1 MEASFGIHLRGQKY
15 AIFRTSPNFLS
26 NISHIL
32 FYFIFMKLKIKELRK
47 QKKISQKDLSE
58 KTGISKRM
66 LSDYEN
72 GITDVSLSKLQNIAS
87 ILNCAVSELIGEETP
102 FIQQAH
108 NNISST
114 INQHQT
120 IHAPEDYETLK
131 KENQRL
137 TQENSGL
144 KDKIIQ
150 LMEEKISK

>member
-1 MEASFGIHLRGQKY
+1 MREFSIIKKNILYFIDNQ
-15 AIFRTSPNFLS
+15 
-26 NISHIL
+26 NISK
-32 FYFIFMKLKIKELRK
+32 YELY
-47 QKKISQKDLSE
+47 Q
-58 KTGISKRM
+58 KTGISNGV
-66 LSDYEN
+66 LSQKGGMSEEN
-72 GITDVSLSKLQNIAS
+72 TIKFLSYYTNVSADWLLTGK
-87 ILNCAVSELIGEETP
+87 GEMFKKEGLV
-102 FIQQAH
+102 QQAH
-108 NNISST
+108 NYISST

>member
-1 MEASFGIHLRGQKY
+1 MKERILQFIEYKRLSKNKFYKETG
-15 AIFRTSPNFLS
+15 LS
-26 NISHIL
+26 NGIL
-32 FYFIFMKLKIKELRK
+32 DK
-47 QKKISQKDLSE
+47 QG
-58 KTGISKRM
+58 GISSDSLEKIYYIYPEINLDWLLTGKGEM
-66 LSDYEN
+66 LKKE
-72 GITDVSLSKLQNIAS
+72 GLV
-87 ILNCAVSELIGEETP
+87 
-102 FIQQAH
+102 QQAH

-114 INQHQT
+114 ITQHQT

>member
-1 MEASFGIHLRGQKY
+1 MREFSIIKKNILYFIDNQ
-15 AIFRTSPNFLS
+15 
-26 NISHIL
+26 NISK
-32 FYFIFMKLKIKELRK
+32 YELY
-47 QKKISQKDLSE
+47 Q
-58 KTGISKRM
+58 KTGISNGVLSQKGGMSEENTIKFLSYYTNVSADWLLTGKGEM
-66 LSDYEN
+66 LKKE
-72 GITDVSLSKLQNIAS
+72 GLV
-87 ILNCAVSELIGEETP
+87 
-102 FIQQAH
+102 QQAH

>member
-1 MEASFGIHLRGQKY
+1 MKER
-15 AIFRTSPNFLS
+15 
-26 NISHIL
+26 IL
-32 FYFIFMKLKIKELRK
+32 QFIEY
-47 QKKISQKDLSE
+47 KKISKNKFYKETGLSNGILD
-58 KTGISKRM
+58 KQGGIS
-66 LSDYEN
+66 SD
-72 GITDVSLSKLQNIAS
+72 SLEKIYCVYPEINLDW
-87 ILNCAVSELIGEETP
+87 LLTGKGEMFKKEGP
-102 FIQQAH
+102 VQQAH
-108 NNISST
+108 NNVSST

>member
-1 MEASFGIHLRGQKY
+1 MKERILQFIEYKRLSKNKFYKETG
-15 AIFRTSPNFLS
+15 LS
-26 NISHIL
+26 NGIL
-32 FYFIFMKLKIKELRK
+32 DK
-47 QKKISQKDLSE
+47 QG
-58 KTGISKRM
+58 GIS
-66 LSDYEN
+66 SD
-72 GITDVSLSKLQNIAS
+72 SLEKIYCVYPEINLDW
-87 ILNCAVSELIGEETP
+87 LLTGKGEMFKKEGLV
-102 FIQQAH
+102 QQAH

-150 LMEEKISK
+150 LMEEKMRAK

>member
-1 MEASFGIHLRGQKY
+1 MKERILQFIEYKRLSKNKFYKETG
-15 AIFRTSPNFLS
+15 LS
-26 NISHIL
+26 NGIL
-32 FYFIFMKLKIKELRK
+32 DK
-47 QKKISQKDLSE
+47 QG
-58 KTGISKRM
+58 GISSDSLEKIYYVYPEINLDWLLTGKGEM
-66 LSDYEN
+66 LKKE
-72 GITDVSLSKLQNIAS
+72 GLV
-87 ILNCAVSELIGEETP
+87 
-102 FIQQAH
+102 QQAH

-150 LMEEKISK
+150 LMEEKIKK